1 MVPWCGVGPRAYHQA
16 IGCRVIRQERNGGG
30 PVLIEPVDGNGFRIT
45 GAGGL
50 SVGLT
55 AEGATVAEAMDRLA
69 ARVRQRVDAV
79 AKLADLDV
87 SEIPA
92 PWQQDAG
99 YLRDD

>member
-1 MVPWCGVGPRAYHQA
+1 VEV
-16 IGCRVIRQERNGGG
+16 
-30 PVLIEPVDGNGFRIT
+30 PVLIEPVNGNGFRIT

-69 ARVRQRVDAV
+69 GQVRQRIDAG

-87 SEIPA
+87 TEQPA
-92 PWQQDAG
+92 PWKQDAG
-99 YLRDD
+99 YLRDDPLFDAWREAIDANRRQLEEDPEAL

>member
-1 MVPWCGVGPRAYHQA
+1 MEV
-16 IGCRVIRQERNGGG
+16 

-69 ARVRQRVDAV
+69 ARVRQRVDAG

-87 SEIPA
+87 PEIPA

-99 YLRDD
+99 YLRDDPLFDAGREAIEANRRQLEEDTEAL